1 MRREKRNQGV
11 SICPAILCYSISD
24 LTLVDLGVVH
34 LYRYRLAAFCLSHV
48 VNHIFSARQ
57 QDYQQLLQLDMKLRK
72 FLTPTALLCPTS
84 GNGEP
89 VEGRVWSPD
98 SMQAL
103 QQYQCLSSRESST
116 LMLWTSQAGSQFIS
130 SSSALHSS

>member
-11 SICPAILCYSISD
+11 STRPAILCYSISD

-72 FLTPTALLCPTS
+72 FLTPAALLCPTS

-103 QQYQCLSSRESST
+103 QQYQCLSSRESS
-116 LMLWTSQAGSQFIS
+116 ML
-130 SSSALHSS
+130 LP